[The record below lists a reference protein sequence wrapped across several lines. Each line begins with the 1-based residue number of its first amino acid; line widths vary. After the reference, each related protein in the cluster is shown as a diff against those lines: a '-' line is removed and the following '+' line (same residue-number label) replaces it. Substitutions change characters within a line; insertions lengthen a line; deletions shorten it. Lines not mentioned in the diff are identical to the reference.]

1 MRYLSHRKCH
11 RSGNRT
17 SSSTV
22 HKKALLKSKPTQ
34 TAVAQVR
41 RPQLRR
47 RPLLAILR
55 TLGAS
60 YVRYRGVSH
69 EKVMLAVGL
78 SPAFWL
84 PKSIRANRAAV
95 RGFIDRNPRWHAN
108 RWRKQCPAQE
118 SADFCAGRT
127 HRESDRWLHAG
138 PSWHTSHRSIR
149 RHGLARPD

>member
-1 MRYLSHRKCH
+1 MRYLSHRKGH

-17 SSSTV
+17 NSSTV
-22 HKKALLKSKPTQ
+22 HKKALLNPRPTQ
-34 TAVAQVR
+34 TAERQVR
-41 RPQLRR
+41 RSQLRR
-47 RPLLAILR
+47 RPLLAIVR

-69 EKVMLAVGL
+69 EKVMLVACL
-78 SPAFWL
+78 SPVFWL
-84 PKSIRANRAAV
+84 AKSLRANRAAV
-95 RGFIDRNPRWHAN
+95 RGFSDRNPRWHAN

-138 PSWHTSHRSIR
+138 PFWHTDHRSIR
-149 RHGLARPD
+149 RYGVARPD